1 MVPTSM
7 CRVLS
12 FAFVFLSIFSILAD
26 DFAVKGRDILEK
38 NGRAVLTVQVLLK
51 ISYSGATTPS
61 ETKEDLT
68 GTVIDSSGLTV
79 LALSSCDPSE
89 LYQRVMAEEYSKS
102 KVQTEIAD
110 IKIILDDGTELPS
123 EVVLRD
129 KDLDLAFIRPKVK
142 PPNPVSFIDLTKSS
156 SALSL
161 DQVLALYRLN
171 GAAGRSC
178 AGAIERI
185 SAVIKKP
192 RTLYIPETTMT
203 ATTAGAPAFALDGN
217 VLGIFVTRAISA
229 KGATSRNYRNTVTPV
244 ILPAEDIL
252 KAARQAPEYKP
263 QAEKPTEAS
272 PPR

>member
-1 MVPTSM
+1 MQNN
-7 CRVLS
+7 VLG
-12 FAFVFLSIFSILAD
+12 FFILSTRAD
-26 DFAVKGRDILEK
+26 DFAAKGRDILEK
-38 NGRAVLTVQVLLK
+38 HAHAVLTVQVLLK
-51 ISYSGATTPS
+51 VSYSGATTPN

-110 IKIILDDGTELPS
+110 IKILLDDGTELPS
-123 EVVLRD
+123 EIVLRD
-129 KDLDLAFIRPKVK
+129 KDLDLAFIRPKTK
-142 PPNPVSFIDLTKSS
+142 PSNPVSFIDFTKSS
-156 SALSL
+156 PAQTL

-185 SAVIKKP
+185 SAVVKKP

-203 ATTAGAPAFALDGN
+203 ATTSGSPAFALDGN
-217 VLGIFVTRAISA
+217 VVGVFVTRAISA
-229 KGATSRNYRNTVTPV
+229 KGANSRNYRNSVTPV

-252 KAARQAPEYKP
+252 KAARQAPESKVP
-263 QAEKPTEAS
+263 GENPGEAT
-272 PPR
+272 PPK